1 MGRDKSLL
9 RLGGRSLTALAV
21 EKLLAAGYAPVFV
34 VGRPKSY
41 GLPLGIQVVKEAFT
55 GQGPLSGLEA
65 ALSLVQGPCLILPCD
80 MPRVSRSLLKKLR
93 LSHQARFKATA
104 FKTSDGRAQ
113 PMPAVYGLA
122 LLPLIRRNLKRKRN
136 ALYPL
141 LLGRQRQFLVLARQG
156 AFENINDPQAWKR
169 LRESAFIKTFMSKV
183 TKM

>member
-34 VGRPKSY
+34 VGRPKAY
-41 GLPLGIQVVKEAFT
+41 GLPLGTKVVKEAFA

-80 MPRVSRSLLKKLR
+80 MPRVSRGLLKKLR
-93 LSHQARFKATA
+93 LSHQARGKATA
-104 FKTSDGRAQ
+104 FRTADGRAQ
-113 PMPAVYGLA
+113 PMPAVYSPA
-122 LLPLIRRNLKRKRN
+122 LLPLIRRNLRRDRN

-141 LLGRQRQFLVLARQG
+141 LEGRQRRFLALARKG
-156 AFENINDPQAWKR
+156 MFANINDPQAWKR
-169 LRESAFIKTFMSKV
+169 LRESAFVKTLMSKV
-183 TKM
+183 TKL